1 MQPYFLPYIGYF
13 QLINS
18 VDTFV
23 IYDSVNFI
31 KKGWINRNNFLIENY
46 PKLISIP
53 LEGASQN
60 KLINTIN
67 VKKEKDYKKVLNSI
81 ESNYSKAS
89 NFVEYFPSFREIFNK
104 TDECS
109 ISTFNFDLMNWA
121 IQNMNVK
128 TEFIFSSN
136 LNINHDLKGQDKIIE
151 ICKKLNA
158 STYVNLPGGKVLY
171 EEKIF
176 LQENINLKFLESG
189 SHEYLHVK
197 TKKFYSNLS
206 FLDVLM
212 NVDKHDLKKLLDN
225 YKLVK

>member
-81 ESNYSKAS
+81 ESNYSKS
-89 NFVEYFPSFREIFNK
+89 LQFWRVLS
-104 TDECS
+104 
-109 ISTFNFDLMNWA
+109 
-121 IQNMNVK
+121 
-128 TEFIFSSN
+128 
-136 LNINHDLKGQDKIIE
+136 
-151 ICKKLNA
+151 KL
-158 STYVNLPGGKVLY
+158 
-171 EEKIF
+171 
-176 LQENINLKFLESG
+176 
-189 SHEYLHVK
+189 
-197 TKKFYSNLS
+197 
-206 FLDVLM
+206 
-212 NVDKHDLKKLLDN
+212 
-225 YKLVK
+225 